1 MLALRTY
8 ERVLAGALVPRL
20 PAGPPPTM
28 VGVPASDPRD
38 RPIAVFDSGVG
49 GLTVLHELLV
59 ALPQEDYVYLGDS
72 ARFPY
77 GERTPQELES
87 FGMDIADE
95 LIARRAKLLV
105 VACNSMTAAALPAL
119 QRRMLETTL
128 GIDVIGVVRPE
139 AAQAVAVTRSG
150 RIGLLAT
157 RATVA
162 SGAYARAVA
171 AVDPHVDLQAVAC
184 PDLAPLIQD
193 PPGGELFTRELE
205 DVVRGYCAPLV
216 EARVDTVIL
225 GCTHYPLIRPMLQR
239 MLGPRVTIVT
249 SGGALARQAEHAL
262 GARGLA
268 SQRAGEGTYS
278 FLCTG
283 DAETFH
289 ALGTRFLQMPLTE
302 VEHVDLASTTT
313 PEVPAWPR
321 R

>member
-1 MLALRTY
+1 MLLSPASHRRP
-8 ERVLAGALVPRL
+8 RVAAGRL
-20 PAGPPPTM
+20 PTM
-28 VGVPASDPRD
+28 GDVPAADPRD

-59 ALPQEDYVYLGDS
+59 SLPQEDFVYLGDS

-77 GERTPQELES
+77 GERTREELER

-95 LIARRAKLLV
+95 LVARRAKLLV

-128 GIDVIGVVRPE
+128 GIDVIGVVKPE

-157 RATVA
+157 RATGA
-162 SGAYARAVA
+162 SGAYELAVA
-171 AVDPHVDLQAVAC
+171 AVDPHVELVAVAC

-193 PPGGELFTRELE
+193 PPGGDLFTRELE

-216 EARVDTVIL
+216 EAGVDTVIL
-225 GCTHYPLIRPMLQR
+225 GCTHSPLGRPMLQR
-239 MLGPRVTIVT
+239 MLGRGVTIVT
-249 SGGALARQAEHAL
+249 SGAALARQAEHVL
-262 GARGLA
+262 GSRGLA
-268 SQRAGEGTYS
+268 SRRVGEGTYS

-283 DAETFH
+283 DADAFR
-289 ALGTRFLQMPLTE
+289 ALGTRFLQMPL
-302 VEHVDLASTTT
+302 
-313 PEVPAWPR
+313 
-321 R
+321 

>member
-1 MLALRTY
+1 MPALRTY
-8 ERVLAGALVPRL
+8 ERVLAGTLVGRV

-77 GERTPQELES
+77 GERTQQELEA

-139 AAQAVAVTRSG
+139 AAQAVAVTRTG

-157 RATVA
+157 PRDRRLRRLRARRRGRRPARRPGGGRLPGPRAADPGPAGRRAVH
-162 SGAYARAVA
+162 ARAGGRRARLLRA
-171 AVDPHVDLQAVAC
+171 A
-184 PDLAPLIQD
+184 
-193 PPGGELFTRELE
+193 G
-205 DVVRGYCAPLV
+205 RG
-216 EARVDTVIL
+216 R
-225 GCTHYPLIRPMLQR
+225 
-239 MLGPRVTIVT
+239 
-249 SGGALARQAEHAL
+249 
-262 GARGLA
+262 
-268 SQRAGEGTYS
+268 
-278 FLCTG
+278 
-283 DAETFH
+283 
-289 ALGTRFLQMPLTE
+289 
-302 VEHVDLASTTT
+302 ASTPSSSAARTT
-313 PEVPAWPR
+313 RWCAR
-321 R
+321 CSSGCSAAA

>member
-1 MLALRTY
+1 MNRPA
-8 ERVLAGALVPRL
+8 VMAAGA
-20 PAGPPPTM
+20 APTM
-28 VGVPASDPRD
+28 GPVPAADPRD

-59 ALPQEDYVYLGDS
+59 TLPQEDFVYLGDD

-77 GERTPQELES
+77 GERSVDELER
-87 FGMDIADE
+87 FAMDIAEE
-95 LIARRAKLLV
+95 LVARRAKLLV

-128 GIDVIGVVRPE
+128 GVDVIGVVRPE

-157 RATVA
+157 TATVN

-171 AVDPHVDLQAVAC
+171 TVDPHVDLVAVAC

-205 DVVRGYCAPLV
+205 SVVRGYCAPLV
-216 EARVDTVIL
+216 EAGVDTVIL
-225 GCTHYPLIRPMLQR
+225 GCTHYPLVRSMLQR
-239 MLGPRVTIVT
+239 TLGRSVTIVT
-249 SGGALARQAEHAL
+249 SGAALARQAEHAL
-262 GARGLA
+262 GSRGLA
-268 SQRAGEGTYS
+268 SRRTGEGTYS

-283 DAETFH
+283 DEATFRG
-289 ALGTRFLQMPLTE
+289 LGTRFLQMPLTE
-302 VEHVDLASTTT
+302 VEHVDLAPVPTTSS
-313 PEVPAWPR
+313 EVPAWPR